1 MLGPGVGCAVD
12 LQVFAVLS
20 STGWR
25 LSVRD
30 LRRLAVAGYLLL
42 LLLLIVVALA
52 ATVLPLLRGAVHG
65 PGSEA
70 KLLLAYVAANV
81 YGLLAFAARESL
93 TRRQALPCG
102 AGRVDFLRAVDLPP
116 EAV

>member
-1 MLGPGVGCAVD
+1 VLGPGVGCAVD

-30 LRRLAVAGYLLL
+30 LRRLAVAGYL

-93 TRRQALPCG
+93 TRRRALPCG

>member
-30 LRRLAVAGYLLL
+30 LRRLPVAGY

-70 KLLLAYVAANV
+70 KLLLAYVAADV